1 MEQLTIRAAAVK
13 VVDAGAGRELA
24 AYVVLEESTLLNRAE
39 IAQLLRRRLPEYM
52 VPKFLDELPELP
64 LMTSGK
70 VNRAALPSPVCPL
83 KGAEREVISPAN
95 ELERVLASAWED
107 CLGVSP
113 ISVADDFFM
122 DLGGHS
128 LVAAKTISEL
138 RSRTNSSCL
147 SVRDMY
153 RHRTIR
159 DFAKHMR
166 ALGICAAGP
175 QNADV
180 GPERETLSRAAF
192 KSVHPLER
200 WTVVTLQALGVL
212 SFYGLAASPIAYAIL
227 MIISVIDGHI
237 GISEAIWIST
247 VIGFAVWPLMLI
259 LSIALK
265 WTVIGRYKAGRY
277 PVWSFYGSRL

>member
-1 MEQLTIRAAAVK
+1 
-13 VVDAGAGRELA
+13 
-24 AYVVLEESTLLNRAE
+24 
-39 IAQLLRRRLPEYM
+39 
-52 VPKFLDELPELP
+52 
-64 LMTSGK
+64 
-70 VNRAALPSPVCPL
+70 
-83 KGAEREVISPAN
+83 
-95 ELERVLASAWED
+95 
-107 CLGVSP
+107 
-113 ISVADDFFM
+113 
-122 DLGGHS
+122 
-128 LVAAKTISEL
+128 
-138 RSRTNSSCL
+138 
-147 SVRDMY
+147 MY

-277 PVWSFYGSRL
+277 PVWSFYYFRWWLVTRFQVLSWSEMFVGTPLMSVYFRAMGARVGRHVTINTSLCSTFDTTIVAFCTEEVVLSLNGTLMPSTSR